1 MNESGVSKTFRVAAM
16 ALLMGSAWAA
26 HAAEALRPEVGRP
39 LQAAQSLIKAQKYK
53 DALAKV
59 READAVAGK
68 TAQESSTIDRMRLA
82 AAAGAGDLDTAI
94 KSFETL
100 NASGRLGQAEK
111 LSYLESIS
119 GTAFRSR
126 DYGKAKLWG
135 QRYLAEGGTSASI
148 RTVVAQSDFLAGDYA
163 GVIKN
168 VTAEIQAAE
177 KNKAPPSEDRIK
189 LLLIAANKVN
199 DTDRYVFGVEKLLT
213 YYPKKEYWG
222 ELIAHLKTKP
232 QFGDRLALDTYRLAL
247 ATDSLAGAQDYV
259 EMAQLAAQAGYPA
272 EGKKVVDKGY
282 AAGILGTGPDA
293 ARHKRLRDLLDKRV
307 GDDRAAWAETE
318 AKARVA
324 SDGNALVQLG
334 FNQVVTGEVNKGVSL
349 IQEGVNKSGGPSLE
363 SAKLRLGIAQA
374 LSGHAANANAT
385 FRSISGRDGVADL
398 ARLWSLHVR
407 GKPSAA

>member
-1 MNESGVSKTFRVAAM
+1 MRQAFRAA
-16 ALLMGSAWAA
+16 AIAVLVGSIWSVQ
-26 HAAEALRPEVGRP
+26 AAESLRPEVGKP

-59 READAVAGK
+59 READAVGGK
-68 TAQESSTIDRMRLA
+68 NGQETLTIERMRLA
-82 AAAGAGDLDTAI
+82 AAAGAGDVDTTI
-94 KSFETL
+94 KAFDAL
-100 NASGRLGQAEK
+100 NASGKLSQAEK

-119 GTAFRSR
+119 GAAFRAR
-126 DYGKAKLWG
+126 DYARGKQWG

-148 RTVVAQSDFLAGDYA
+148 KTAVAQSDFLTGDYA
-163 GVIKN
+163 GVIKS
-168 VTAEIQAAE
+168 VTAEIQQAE
-177 KNKAPPSEDRIK
+177 KNKTTPSEDRIK
-189 LLLIAANKVN
+189 LLLSAANKVN
-199 DTDRYVFGVEKLLT
+199 DTDRYVYGVEKLLT

-222 ELIAHLKTKP
+222 ELISHLQSKP
-232 QFGDRLALDTYRLAL
+232 QFGGRLALDTYRLAF
-247 ATDSLAGAQDYV
+247 ATDSLSGAQDYV

-272 EGKKVVDKGY
+272 EGKKVIDKGY

-307 GDDRAAWAETE
+307 GDDRATWAEAE
-318 AKARVA
+318 AKARGA

-349 IQEGVNKSGGPSLE
+349 IQEGVSKSGGQAIE

-374 LSGHAANANAT
+374 LSGNASNASAT

-398 ARLWSLHVR
+398 ARLWSLYVR
-407 GKPSAA
+407 GKSNAA

>member
-1 MNESGVSKTFRVAAM
+1 MTNSGRTHTFRGALVAVLIGA
-16 ALLMGSAWAA
+16 AWAA
-26 HAAEALRPEVGRP
+26 HAAEVLRPEVGKP

-59 READAVAGK
+59 REAEAVGGK
-68 TAQESSTIDRMRLA
+68 TAQESFTIDRMRLA
-82 AAAGAGDLDTAI
+82 AAAGAGDLDTTI
-94 KSFETL
+94 KAFEAL
-100 NASGRLGQAEK
+100 NASGRLAQAEK

-126 DYGKAKLWG
+126 EYAKAKQWG
-135 QRYLAEGGTSASI
+135 QRYLSEGGTSAGI
-148 RTVVAQSDFLAGDYA
+148 RTVVAQSDFLSGDYA

-168 VTAEIQAAE
+168 VTAEIQLAE
-177 KNKAPPSEDRIK
+177 KNKTAPSEDRIK
-189 LLLIAANKVN
+189 LLLNAANKVN

-222 ELIAHLKTKP
+222 ELITHLKSKP

-247 ATDSLAGAQDYV
+247 ATDSLNGAQDYV

-272 EGKKVVDKGY
+272 EGKKVVEKGY
-282 AAGILGTGPDA
+282 AAGVLGTGPDA

-307 GDDRAAWAETE
+307 GDDRAAWADTE
-318 AKARVA
+318 AKARGA

-349 IQEGVNKSGGPSLE
+349 IQEGVNKSDGKSLE

-374 LSGHAANANAT
+374 LSGNTANANAT
-385 FRSISGRDGVADL
+385 FRSIAGRDGVADL
-398 ARLWSLHVR
+398 ARLWSLYVR
-407 GKPSAA
+407 GKSNAA